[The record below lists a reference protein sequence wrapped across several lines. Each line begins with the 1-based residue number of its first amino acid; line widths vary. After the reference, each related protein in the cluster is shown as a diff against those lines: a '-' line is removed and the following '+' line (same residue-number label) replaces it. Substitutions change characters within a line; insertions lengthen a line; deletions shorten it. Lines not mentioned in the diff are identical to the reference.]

1 MALGRTA
8 FRAYYSCSSE
18 LSPAS
23 PELLSAL
30 GLNGGKARAAV
41 PHFISTHL
49 EIFGQ
54 KDFFVFDFQEPQP
67 KSYDFQLVLSHL
79 ITSGAEAAAA
89 TETKG
94 MVVPR

>member
-1 MALGRTA
+1 MALARTA
-8 FRAYYSCSSE
+8 LSSFSE

-41 PHFISTHL
+41 PDFVSTPL
-49 EIFGQ
+49 EVFGQ

-67 KSYDFQLVLSHL
+67 KSYDFQLVMSHL
-79 ITSGAEAAAA
+79 ITSGAEATTG

-94 MVVPR
+94 MAVPR